1 MDKDNYKGHKAH
13 GVTDPHKTGPRKK
26 ELVEGTFMGLPV
38 GRDKQIV
45 DPSEVEKLAAIGCK
59 NTEIANWFG
68 ITEQTLR
75 YNFSDELVKGR
86 EGMKIS
92 LRRAMLTNAIQNN
105 NAVLQIFLSKNF
117 LGMMDAPTNTDDAKV
132 LPWSDDDLDTETD
145 ADAVEQA
152 TADDSTEQE

>member
-1 MDKDNYKGHKAH
+1 MANSSHRAH
-13 GVTDPHKTGPRKK
+13 GQTDPNKPGNRPKQ
-26 ELVEGTFMGLPV
+26 LVEGTFMGLPV

-75 YNFSDELVKGR
+75 YNFSDELIKGR

-117 LGMMDAPTNTDDAKV
+117 LGLMDQPTNTDDAKV
-132 LPWSDDDLDTETD
+132 LPWNDNDLDTEID
-145 ADAVEQA
+145 ADAFEQT

>member
-1 MDKDNYKGHKAH
+1 
-13 GVTDPHKTGPRKK
+13 
-26 ELVEGTFMGLPV
+26 MGLPV

-45 DPSEVEKLAAIGCK
+45 DPSDVERLAAIGCK

-75 YNFSDELVKGR
+75 YNFSDELIKGR

-117 LGMMDAPTNTDDAKV
+117 LGMMDQPTNTDDAKV

-145 ADAVEQA
+145 ADAIEQT
-152 TADDSTEQE
+152 TADHSREQE

>member
-1 MDKDNYKGHKAH
+1 MKNTDNPGHRAH
-13 GVTDPHKTGPRKK
+13 GQQDPNKTGPRPK

-38 GRDKQIV
+38 GRDKTVV

-75 YNFSDELVKGR
+75 YNFSDELIKGR

-117 LGMMDAPTNTDDAKV
+117 LGLMDQPTNTDDAKV

-145 ADAVEQA
+145 ADAIEQT
-152 TADDSTEQE
+152 TADNSQEPE

>member
-1 MDKDNYKGHKAH
+1 MDKHSHRAH
-13 GVTDPHKTGPRKK
+13 GQTDPNKTGPRKR

-45 DPSEVEKLAAIGCK
+45 DPSEVERLAAIGCK

-75 YNFSDELVKGR
+75 YNFSDELIKGR

-117 LGMMDAPTNTDDAKV
+117 LGMMDQPTNTDDAKV

-145 ADAVEQA
+145 ADAIEQT
-152 TADDSTEQE
+152 TADHSTEQE

>member
-1 MDKDNYKGHKAH
+1 
-13 GVTDPHKTGPRKK
+13 
-26 ELVEGTFMGLPV
+26 MGLPV

-45 DPSEVEKLAAIGCK
+45 DPSDVERLAAIGCK

-75 YNFSDELVKGR
+75 YNFSDELIKGR

-117 LGMMDAPTNTDDAKV
+117 LGMMDQPTNTDDAKV

-145 ADAVEQA
+145 ADAIEQT

>member
-1 MDKDNYKGHKAH
+1 
-13 GVTDPHKTGPRKK
+13 
-26 ELVEGTFMGLPV
+26 MGLPV

-45 DPSEVEKLAAIGCK
+45 DPSDVERLAAIGCK

-75 YNFSDELVKGR
+75 YNFSDELIKGR

-132 LPWSDDDLDTETD
+132 LPWSDDDLDTTATEEDMETID
-145 ADAVEQA
+145 EEKHDQ
-152 TADDSTEQE
+152 

>member
-1 MDKDNYKGHKAH
+1 MKNTDNPGHRAH
-13 GVTDPHKTGPRKK
+13 GVTDPNKPGPRKK

-38 GRDKQIV
+38 GRDKTII
-45 DPSEVEKLAAIGCK
+45 DPSEVERLAAIGCK

-75 YNFSDELVKGR
+75 YNFSDELIKGR

-132 LPWSDDDLDTETD
+132 LPWSDDDLDTTATEEDMETID
-145 ADAVEQA
+145 EEKHDQ
-152 TADDSTEQE
+152 

>member
-1 MDKDNYKGHKAH
+1 MKENPK
-13 GVTDPHKTGPRKK
+13 KTGPKPK

-38 GRDKQIV
+38 GRDNIVV

-59 NTEIANWFG
+59 DIEIAKWFG
-68 ITEQTLR
+68 IKPDTLR
-75 YNFSDELVKGR
+75 RNFAAELTKGR
-86 EGMKIS
+86 EGMRIS

-132 LPWSDDDLDTETD
+132 LPWNDSDLDTTATDNDMETID
-145 ADAVEQA
+145 EEEHKD
-152 TADDSTEQE
+152 

>member
-1 MDKDNYKGHKAH
+1 
-13 GVTDPHKTGPRKK
+13 
-26 ELVEGTFMGLPV
+26 MGLPV

-45 DPSEVEKLAAIGCK
+45 DPSEVERLAAIGCK

-75 YNFSDELVKGR
+75 YNFSDELIKGR

-105 NAVLQIFLSKNF
+105 NAVMQIYMSKNF
-117 LGMMDAPTNTDDAKV
+117 LGMMDQPTNTDDAKV
-132 LPWSDDDLDTETD
+132 LPWSDDDLDTEVD
-145 ADAVEQA
+145 ADAIEQT
-152 TADDSTEQE
+152 TADHSTEQE

>member
-1 MDKDNYKGHKAH
+1 
-13 GVTDPHKTGPRKK
+13 
-26 ELVEGTFMGLPV
+26 MGLPV

-45 DPSEVEKLAAIGCK
+45 DPSDVERLAAIGCK

-75 YNFSDELVKGR
+75 YNFSDELIKGR

-117 LGMMDAPTNTDDAKV
+117 LGMMDQPTNTDDAKV

-145 ADAVEQA
+145 ADAIEQT
-152 TADDSTEQE
+152 TADDSREQE

>member
-1 MDKDNYKGHKAH
+1 MKNTDNPGHRAH
-13 GVTDPHKTGPRKK
+13 GVTDPNKPGPRKK

-45 DPSEVEKLAAIGCK
+45 DPSEVERLAAIGCK

-75 YNFSDELVKGR
+75 YNFSDELIKGR

-105 NAVLQIFLSKNF
+105 NAVLQIWLSKQFLSMSDNP
-117 LGMMDAPTNTDDAKV
+117 MSSEDSKV
-132 LPWSDDDLDTETD
+132 LPWSDDDLDTTQGEEDLDELDNERGDT
-145 ADAVEQA
+145 
-152 TADDSTEQE
+152 